1 MSHTYGRIVRTAL
14 LTLAFLAFTVT
25 VFASPARAH
34 SDLLSSDPESGLTLA
49 DVSTVT
55 LTFVDEIVPEYTTLS
70 LIDANGNV
78 FALQQPMFDARN
90 TQLTVDIES
99 GSLPDGNY
107 LVGYY
112 IVSID
117 GHPIEGSIE
126 FAIAESPVGP
136 SVPAAMPSD
145 DTVPDPEPSDDP
157 TVVPLAVEA
166 RSSGASDDGL
176 AWVWIGT
183 GIASVGVL
191 AAVST
196 VLLVAIRRRRDTTN

>member
-1 MSHTYGRIVRTAL
+1 MPHTYGRIVRTAL
-14 LTLAFLAFTVT
+14 LTLASLAFTVT

-34 SDLLSSDPESGLTLA
+34 SDLLSSNPESGQTLA

-70 LIDANGNV
+70 LIDANGIV

-136 SVPAAMPSD
+136 SVPDAMPSD
-145 DTVPDPEPSDDP
+145 GTVPDPETSAS
-157 TVVPLAVEA
+157 VVPLAIEA
-166 RSSGASDDGL
+166 RSSGAPDDGL

-196 VLLVAIRRRRDTTN
+196 VLLVAIRRRRDTTH